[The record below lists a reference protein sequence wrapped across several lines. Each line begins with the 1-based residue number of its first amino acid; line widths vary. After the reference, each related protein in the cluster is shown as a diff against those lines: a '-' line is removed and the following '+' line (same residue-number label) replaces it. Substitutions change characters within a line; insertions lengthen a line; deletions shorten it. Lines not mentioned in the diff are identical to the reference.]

1 MAPRRRYGGLAAAAL
16 SIGLVVTA
24 CSDPS
29 PAPAGSSSGGDSTT
43 VSAGM
48 VAAIDQIGL
57 PAALD
62 QGFFEKEGL
71 NVEIAEP
78 YASGTDQ
85 LNALDAGQID
95 IAQVGSPVL
104 GAVLSGADYVLLGN
118 YTGSAAKYGSD
129 ETMAVVARDGSGIK
143 EGDLRTLKGKKI
155 GVTVGSINHLYL
167 LAVLEDLGMSPDD
180 VKIVNTA
187 PPDMAVG
194 LQTSGIDAAI
204 VWDPFPMM
212 ITDQV
217 EGSYDVARGGDYIG
231 FLGYVVAERTWA
243 EENPDV
249 VKSFLTARAKAD
261 QWMRKNPDDAAE
273 VASRWLSDLDPEI
286 ASESMKYNVTQLDPR
301 ISACNYAALNDAM
314 VTLDELDALDGTF
327 DVNKIFEPSTIT
339 GIAKDQPA
347 VFDDLKPIPKSAQ
360 ITDGFTYDP
369 KANQCPQ

>member
-1 MAPRRRYGGLAAAAL
+1 MAPRRRYGGLAAIAL
-16 SIGLVVTA
+16 CIGMVMTG
-24 CSDPS
+24 CSDTS
-29 PAPAGSSSGGDSTT
+29 PAPAGSSSGDGTT

-48 VAAIDQIGL
+48 VGAIDQIGL

-62 QGFFEKEGL
+62 QGFFEEEGL
-71 NVEIAEP
+71 NVEVAEP

-95 IAQVGSPVL
+95 VAQVGSPVL

-129 ETMAVVARDGSGIK
+129 ETMAVVAREGSGVK
-143 EGDLRTLKGKKI
+143 EGDLATLKGKKI

-167 LAVLEDLGMSPDD
+167 LAVLEDLGMSPSD
-180 VKIVNTA
+180 VEIVNTA

-194 LQTSGIDAAI
+194 LQTSGLDAAI

-212 ITDQV
+212 ITEQV
-217 EGSYDVARGGDYIG
+217 DGAYDVARGGGYIG
-231 FLGYVVAERTWA
+231 FLGYVVAERSWA
-243 EENPDV
+243 EDNPDI

-261 QWMRKNPDDAAE
+261 QWMRKNPEDAAE

-286 ASESMKYNVTQLDPR
+286 AKESMKYNITQLDPR

-314 VTLDELDALDGTF
+314 ATLRELNAIDGTIN
-327 DVNKIFEPSTIT
+327 VNKIFEPTAIT
-339 GIAKDQPA
+339 ELTNDQPA
-347 VFDDLKPIPKSAQ
+347 TFDDLAPIPESAQ
-360 ITDGFTYDP
+360 ITDGFTFDP
-369 KANQCPQ
+369 KGNQCPH